1 MHIFTHIEDKC
12 LMLTA
17 FCLKQHSVITSMDYT
32 LLLAFKKDAIFLCK
46 ESRSLKL
53 TRLYLCV
60 FLYSILC

>member
-1 MHIFTHIEDKC
+1 
-12 LMLTA
+12 MLTA

-53 TRLYLCV
+53 TRLYLSV
-60 FLYSILC
+60 FLYSILY